1 MQNATR
7 MLRAATVFC
16 YFLEINF
23 VNVMYFLDEFL
34 LLQVMTGQ
42 SILCH
47 NFFVTMAN
55 FQV

>member
-1 MQNATR
+1 

>member
-1 MQNATR
+1 

-42 SILCH
+42 SI
-47 NFFVTMAN
+47 FVIT
-55 FQV
+55 FLLLWLIFRFEG